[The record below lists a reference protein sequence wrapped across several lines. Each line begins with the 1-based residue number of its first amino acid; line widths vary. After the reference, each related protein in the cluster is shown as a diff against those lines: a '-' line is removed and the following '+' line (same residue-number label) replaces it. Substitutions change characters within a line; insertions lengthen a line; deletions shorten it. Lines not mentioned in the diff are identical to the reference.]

1 MQVPDREHV
10 VSSMVL
16 TAPPDDPP
24 DALLR
29 REGIEPR
36 HIYWIDGSKIGYVG
50 HDGRAHTA
58 VVDTHRGRRAVVR
71 VLPGWPV

>member
-1 MQVPDREHV
+1 MQVSDRESV

-16 TAPPDDPP
+16 SAPPSDPP

-29 REGIEPR
+29 REGIEPLR
-36 HIYWIDGSKIGYVG
+36 IYFIDGSKIGYVG
-50 HDGRAHTA
+50 ADGRAHTA
-58 VVDTHRGRRAVVR
+58 VVDMHRGRRTVVR